1 MMLKRYV
8 WGAGVLAVLAVLLLP
23 QVSEAQRRGIFGR
36 NRANYGGWGYG
47 GYGYGGYGGYG
58 YQGYGTYAP
67 GLGYGLSY
75 GTTGYGMTTYGPALA
90 GTTYGPGPLQ
100 SSQSFYPPQGGTAD
114 QAGTTRIL
122 VTVPDPNARVLID
135 GNQTQQT
142 GTQRVF
148 VTDMQPGTSGTYH
161 IQVRWT
167 ANGQQRE
174 ETRDVRVRAGQQQV
188 VDLSQATGTTGSG
201 NRQGERPEGANP

>member
-23 QVSEAQRRGIFGR
+23 QVSEAQRRGLFGR

-58 YQGYGTYAP
+58 YPGYGGYAP
-67 GLGYGLSY
+67 GLGYG
-75 GTTGYGMTTYGPALA
+75 TTGYGMATYGPALA
-90 GTTYGPGPLQ
+90 GTTYGPGTLQ
-100 SSQSFYPPQGGTAD
+100 SYQSFYPPQGGSAD
-114 QAGTTRIL
+114 QASTTRIL
-122 VTVPDPNARVLID
+122 VLVPDPNARVLID

-142 GTQRVF
+142 GTQREY

-161 IQVRWT
+161 ITVRWT

-174 ETRDVRVRAGQQQV
+174 EMRDVRVRAGQRQV

-201 NRQGERPEGANP
+201 TRQGARPEGANP